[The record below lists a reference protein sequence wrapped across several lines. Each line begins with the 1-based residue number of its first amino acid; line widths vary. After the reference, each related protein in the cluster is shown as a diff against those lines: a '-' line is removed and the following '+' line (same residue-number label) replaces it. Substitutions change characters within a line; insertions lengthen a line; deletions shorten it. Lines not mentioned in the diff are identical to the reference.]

1 MVYNLCT
8 NKLDGDE
15 PSNWW
20 GSGSI
25 YKGKLILDK
34 RVEANLELVEKFVSK
49 GVPRKQIFITGHSCG
64 GLTTLLF
71 LTRHPDKA
79 GGGISY
85 MQACFGK
92 LSKYT
97 S

>member
-25 YKGKLILDK
+25 YKGKTKLDK

-49 GVPRKQIFITGHSCG
+49 GVQENKF
-64 GLTTLLF
+64 LL
-71 LTRHPDKA
+71 LAIPVED
-79 GGGISY
+79 
-85 MQACFGK
+85 
-92 LSKYT
+92 
-97 S
+97 